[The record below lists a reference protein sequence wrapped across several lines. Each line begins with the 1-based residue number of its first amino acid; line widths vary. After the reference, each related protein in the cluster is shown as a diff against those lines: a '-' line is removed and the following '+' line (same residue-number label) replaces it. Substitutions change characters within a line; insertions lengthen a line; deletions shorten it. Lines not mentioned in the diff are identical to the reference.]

1 MLPFLGRDPGDG
13 LSRLLLLE
21 DPRQRQN
28 VEAIKSWC
36 CYFRLACSG
45 FVWIRDENVSMQSE
59 VLRINVRSS
68 TLICSACSTRASEYH
83 FPPSLLTIHTNIC
96 RGEAEPFNHC
106 RSGWAWRRS
115 ENDTNSTSIS
125 LPAFAKW
132 VGMDGASLNQFVS
145 STMCVHIRKCFFRRI
160 NFSPSHNPTQK
171 AGCVDAE
178 VENIGKYFS
187 KLSPSK
193 RRKRWCEMMMMM
205 IAISDSDSLRKMLL
219 RRSHVALKMKILRRM
234 LMCFEWLHFGF
245 FSSAL
250 SRGARSIRPH
260 AQRGWKL
267 ITTREESN
275 KMSQIHLSASE
286 WFGFDS
292 ETSYLSI

>member
-1 MLPFLGRDPGDG
+1 MEPRSTN
-13 LSRLLLLE
+13 LSL
-21 DPRQRQN
+21 QQC
-28 VEAIKSWC
+28 V
-36 CYFRLACSG
+36 YT
-45 FVWIRDENVSMQSE
+45 FVN
-59 VLRINVRSS
+59 
-68 TLICSACSTRASEYH
+68 AS
-83 FPPSLLTIHTNIC
+83 F
-96 RGEAEPFNHC
+96 AE
-106 RSGWAWRRS
+106 
-115 ENDTNSTSIS
+115 SIS
-125 LPAFAKW
+125 
-132 VGMDGASLNQFVS
+132 
-145 STMCVHIRKCFFRRI
+145 RRR
-160 NFSPSHNPTQK
+160 TTRQK
-171 AGCVDAE
+171 AVCVEAE

-234 LMCFEWLHFGF
+234 LMCFERLHSGF
-245 FSSAL
+245 FPSAL
-250 SRGARSIRPH
+250 PRGARSNRPH

-267 ITTREESN
+267 ITTREANN